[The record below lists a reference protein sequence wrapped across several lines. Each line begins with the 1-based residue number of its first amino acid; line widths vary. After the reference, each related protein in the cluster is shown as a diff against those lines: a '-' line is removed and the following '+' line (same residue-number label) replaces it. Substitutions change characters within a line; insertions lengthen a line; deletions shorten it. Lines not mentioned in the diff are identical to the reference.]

1 MKLKNVN
8 GNTKIKITASKNE
21 HTKSERNSIILL
33 MEIQKY
39 PRKHENINY
48 STEEIKKELEKARKQ
63 FAVYFKK
70 ATLAHES
77 H

>member
-1 MKLKNVN
+1 
-8 GNTKIKITASKNE
+8 
-21 HTKSERNSIILL
+21 

-48 STEEIKKELEKARKQ
+48 SMEEIKKELEKARKQ

>member
-1 MKLKNVN
+1 MQRKNKQKLQHQ
-8 GNTKIKITASKNE
+8 KNE
-21 HTKSERNSIILL
+21 PRNSERNSIILS

-39 PRKHENINY
+39 PRNYKNINY

-70 ATLAHES
+70 ATIAHES